1 MCTRYPHHH
10 CNRWCLAEA
19 DLPRMEGSPP
29 TPGPINLKRT
39 SSAGAAGTGGVDMR
53 VVNAHAHMHGFK
65 MLCRGSIV
73 PLSHPDR
80 PVSLPE
86 DEVTTPHHDPIS
98 PRLPDAPSKSHSGS
112 KSLVDRMFPSPAVRS
127 LAPTFN
133 LPNIARYVG
142 GWGVVLFLSLSRK

>member
-53 VVNAHAHMHGFK
+53 VVNAHAHMHMGFRI
-65 MLCRGSIV
+65 LIV
-73 PLSHPDR
+73 AQSHP
-80 PVSLPE
+80 PP
-86 DEVTTPHHDPIS
+86 
-98 PRLPDAPSKSHSGS
+98 
-112 KSLVDRMFPSPAVRS
+112 
-127 LAPTFN
+127 
-133 LPNIARYVG
+133 
-142 GWGVVLFLSLSRK
+142 FLIDQ